1 MTEREFNLLHEPW
14 IRVMTE
20 QGTIQ
25 EMSLLDVLIRAHE
38 FQGLAGEL
46 VTQDV
51 AVLRLL
57 LAILQTIVYRF
68 DEDGEEELLEE
79 PGDAL
84 KRWKKIWDRGH
95 FREEIIRDYLSEWE
109 DRFWLFH
116 PTRPFYQVYEA
127 GDGTEC
133 SAAKLNGMISESNNK
148 IRLFAD
154 RSGMQ
159 KDQLTFPEAARWLLY
174 VNGFDDTSA
183 KPKKK
188 GRPSVGVGWLGK
200 LGLIYAEGENLFQTL
215 MLNLVLLEGK
225 NRIWGEPVPEWELES
240 PRTEERT
247 EIPMPDNQAE
257 LLTLQSR
264 RILLKRK
271 DKLVIGYCLL
281 GGDFFDKEGA
291 FAEQM
296 TVWQEVKGKK
306 KDEPPTRQPK
316 RHSPERQMWRDFA
329 NIFCTEEGKWR
340 PGVVNWIILL
350 KQKKLLD
357 RTKGILFKTASVKY
371 GDKDFFAIDV
381 FGDYL
386 RLQTGLFTE
395 HGNAW
400 EREIQNEV
408 ALCDR
413 AAEIVG
419 ILMKNLNLASGQDTD
434 TGVSAVKENCY
445 YLIDQPFR
453 EWITEISGE
462 DELSRAG
469 ELRLKW
475 REKAY
480 QIVKDYGRK
489 LFYQAGEQA
498 MIGHT
503 FKDEKDNKIYRT
515 SFDAWNIFISQI
527 TGCYELGH
535 RAEQRKE
542 DLHE

>member
-1 MTEREFNLLHEPW
+1 
-14 IRVMTE
+14 
-20 QGTIQ
+20 
-25 EMSLLDVLIRAHE
+25 
-38 FQGLAGEL
+38 
-46 VTQDV
+46 
-51 AVLRLL
+51 
-57 LAILQTIVYRF
+57 
-68 DEDGEEELLEE
+68 
-79 PGDAL
+79 
-84 KRWKKIWDRGH
+84 
-95 FREEIIRDYLSEWE
+95 
-109 DRFWLFH
+109 
-116 PTRPFYQVYEA
+116 
-127 GDGTEC
+127 
-133 SAAKLNGMISESNNK
+133 
-148 IRLFAD
+148 
-154 RSGMQ
+154 
-159 KDQLTFPEAARWLLY
+159 
-174 VNGFDDTSA
+174 
-183 KPKKK
+183 
-188 GRPSVGVGWLGK
+188 
-200 LGLIYAEGENLFQTL
+200 
-215 MLNLVLLEGK
+215 
-225 NRIWGEPVPEWELES
+225 
-240 PRTEERT
+240 
-247 EIPMPDNQAE
+247 
-257 LLTLQSR
+257 
-264 RILLKRK
+264 
-271 DKLVIGYCLL
+271 
-281 GGDFFDKEGA
+281 
-291 FAEQM
+291 
-296 TVWQEVKGKK
+296 
-306 KDEPPTRQPK
+306 
-316 RHSPERQMWRDFA
+316 MWRDFA

-413 AAEIVG
+413 AAGIVG

-434 TGVSAVKENCY
+434 TGVSAVKEDCY

-453 EWITEISGE
+453 EWISEISGE
-462 DELSRAG
+462 DELARAG